1 MAYNPFNIFRR
12 NQKAIFAVLTVFI
25 MIMFTLQS
33 GVVGGDALETFTRWL
48 GGKTRKGDAVCSIDG
63 TKIYEGQLTGERNSL
78 RYKRVMAN
86 RYMALAAGFTASQ
99 LDTMVL
105 ERINNLSP
113 EGKQLIAPVR

>member
-33 GVVGGDALETFTRWL
+33 GVIGGDALETFTRWL
-48 GGKTRKGDAVCSIDG
+48 GSKGRKGDALCTIDG
-63 TKIYEGQLTGERNSL
+63 TKIYEAELTDTRNGL

-86 RYMALAAGFTASQ
+86 RYMSLAAGFTAGQ
-99 LDTMVL
+99 LAASVS
-105 ERINNLSP
+105 ERLNNLSP
-113 EGKQLIAPVR
+113 EAQTIL